1 MQSIDYLCS
10 CKKRKT
16 VIKIHDKYFKPFIS
30 ASEIDLALTQM
41 ATAISEDLAGE
52 IPVFIGVLNGSFM
65 VVSDFVKKYKTP
77 CEVAFVKLASY
88 EGMSSTAE
96 VQRLIG
102 LNIDLKN
109 RHVVILED
117 IIDTGNTL
125 QEIYT
130 IFQNEGVQS
139 LRIAT
144 LFYKPEAFNKDL
156 KIHYIGI
163 EIPDKFIVGYGLDYD
178 GLGRNLP
185 EVYQLKNTEPMINI
199 VLFGKPGAGKGT
211 QADFLKEKYK
221 LIHISTGDVF
231 RFNMKNNTDL
241 GVLAKSYIEKG
252 ELVPD
257 EVTIN
262 MLQAEVEKNRDA
274 NGFIFDGFPRTVAQA
289 QALDAFLEEK
299 NMEISGTLAL
309 EANDDILIS
318 RLLERGKT
326 SGRADDQDEN
336 KIRIRFEEYNE
347 KTAPLIDFY
356 KAQNKFHSIN
366 GIGTIEEISA
376 RLNAVVDQL

>member
-1 MQSIDYLCS
+1 
-10 CKKRKT
+10 
-16 VIKIHDKYFKPFIS
+16 VIKLHDKYFKPFIS
-30 ASEIDLALTQM
+30 AQEIEKAIDKM
-41 ATAISEDLAGE
+41 VDEISEELKDE
-52 IPVFIGVLNGSFM
+52 IPVFIGILNGSFM
-65 VVSDFVKKYKTP
+65 VVSDFIKKYKSA
-77 CEVAFVKLASY
+77 CEVEFVKLASY
-88 EGMSSTAE
+88 EGMNSTEE

-102 LNIDLKN
+102 LNIDLAN

-117 IIDTGNTL
+117 IIDSGNTL

-130 IFQNEGVQS
+130 IFNNKGVKS

-144 LFYKPEAFNKDL
+144 LFYKPEASKKDL
-156 KIHYIGI
+156 KIHNIGI
-163 EIPDKFIVGYGLDYD
+163 SIPDKFIVGYGLDYD

-185 EVYQLKNTEPMINI
+185 EIYQLKQTQQMINI
-199 VLFGKPGAGKGT
+199 VFLGKPGAGKGT
-211 QADFLKEKYK
+211 QADFLKAKYN

-257 EVTIN
+257 AITIN
-262 MLQAEVEKNRDA
+262 MLQAEVEKNTDA

-289 QALDAFLEEK
+289 KALDAFLEEK
-299 NMEISGTLAL
+299 EMGISGTLAL

-326 SGRADDQDEN
+326 SGRADDQDTS
-336 KIRIRFEEYNE
+336 KIRIRFDEYNE

-356 KAQNKFHSIN
+356 KTQGKFHSIN
-366 GIGTIEEISA
+366 GIGTIAEITA
-376 RLNAVVDQL
+376 RLNTVVDQL